1 MANQTLSTPAWK
13 AIGSLESKMAH
24 SSEIAKTTR
33 VPWLTGVLL
42 LVGFGVIYWAEDQL
56 VDIQQ
61 ITASLFLFPIG
72 RMLS

>member
-1 MANQTLSTPAWK
+1 
-13 AIGSLESKMAH
+13 MAH